1 MVDAGNL
8 EMMHKSGGLIK
19 QLSEE
24 DQAKVMKMIENAFG
38 LAVPATRK
46 GNAFH
51 VEIEVKSEEHQGWS
65 IQAKKGSSTSKGQR
79 KIQARDNMEVD
90 QVGYAQMPWAAFWE
104 EEIQAFQ
111 RRA

>member
-1 MVDAGNL
+1 
-8 EMMHKSGGLIK
+8 MHKSGGLIK

-24 DQAKVMKMIENAFG
+24 DQARVMKAIENASG
-38 LAVPATRK
+38 PAVPVTRK

-51 VEIEVKSEEHQGWS
+51 VEIDVKSEEHQEWS
-65 IQAKKGSSTSKGQR
+65 IQAKKGSATRKGQK
-79 KIQARDNMEVD
+79 KIHDQHDMEVD
-90 QVGYAQMPWAAFWE
+90 QVGYGQMPWAAFWE